1 MWFCLHLCPNR
12 HNRNLVTVNLNS
24 LRLRRLWPPQEARQ
38 LSEPLQ
44 QECDLRLDVVVE
56 EAVQDG
62 VGAGRGDAHQ
72 VTDQVGEQHRG
83 CHTVTQLLFTLNMFA
98 GRPVTRALTFT
109 FSANATWL
117 ASVKGDKIFTRFLME
132 IHYKLIENPQNAEWK
147 PTGRSD
153 VYIGKFWGGPIT
165 WDRIP
170 AIWAAESR
178 WFFSVSFS
186 ALCWATGGPST
197 EKYRVQTEQR

>member
-83 CHTVTQLLFTLNMFA
+83 CHTHIYSLLSTCLQVTSDQGTDFYVLCF
-98 GRPVTRALTFT
+98 
-109 FSANATWL
+109 NATWL

-178 WFFSVSFS
+178 WFFSVSSS